1 MVIATSSRAFV
12 RGNRMWR
19 TNCQLLMMLL
29 STMVPTVTA
38 LTVPSL
44 RAYSSAC
51 PVLPARLI
59 QMAAASPD
67 SDEPRTIEVC
77 EVTDDGLISE
87 CEVREFDKL
96 SSEFG
101 AHHFSSD
108 PEADDELFFEMTTN
122 DDERVHL
129 TLDDW
134 QKLCETEVV
143 PEVLPEVTEDA
154 LQKALG
160 PEHVSVS
167 ADESRLHLHFGAGRL
182 GLGLVLPAVSA
193 SGVPFAAVQ
202 RPNARWMALFCQSS
216 GVSCTLSSSFVV
228 ISEELVFRL
237 RVAEKI
243 MRPEL

>member
-143 PEVLPEVTEDA
+143 PEMLPEVTEDA

-167 ADESRLHLHFGAGRL
+167 ADEARLHLHVALNGSARTRTPSGLSLGRAVRCGPAAEGTVDGKIQGGLAAWSAAGERQRQGAR
-182 GLGLVLPAVSA
+182 
-193 SGVPFAAVQ
+193 
-202 RPNARWMALFCQSS
+202 
-216 GVSCTLSSSFVV
+216 
-228 ISEELVFRL
+228 
-237 RVAEKI
+237 AE
-243 MRPEL
+243 RRRRRRT